1 MEETKQLPEGHW
13 AREDPAAVSASP
25 HLPAFIAR
33 PPGSPAYYGFPLL
46 ADSEKDGF
54 IFGIITDVR
63 GDPPPSWG
71 DAYVVAPDGS
81 RAGIEWRMTGADV
94 KVALPPE
101 PGRWGGVRFSFC
113 PPCEIGGRP
122 YKEPPR
128 RTSAP
133 KAVLCRGGVGRR
145 RKRERN
151 IRRLCLTGGW
161 CDRER

>member
-13 AREDPAAVSASP
+13 AREDAAAVSASP

-54 IFGIITDVR
+54 IFGIISDVR

-101 PGRWGGVRFSFC
+101 PGRWGVYVFRFVHPVRS
-113 PPCEIGGRP
+113 EEDLI
-122 YKEPPR
+122 KNLH
-128 RTSAP
+128 
-133 KAVLCRGGVGRR
+133 AVLPHLKQFYAAAMPAGAGNV
-145 RKRERN
+145 N
-151 IRRLCLTGGW
+151 ATS
-161 CDRER
+161 DASA

>member
-1 MEETKQLPEGHW
+1 M
-13 AREDPAAVSASP
+13 SASP

-63 GDPPPSWG
+63 CDPPPSWG

-81 RAGIEWRMTGADV
+81 RAGIEWRMTGPDV

-101 PGRWGGVRFSFC
+101 PGRWGVYVFRFVHPVRSQ
-113 PPCEIGGRP
+113 EDLI
-122 YKEPPR
+122 KNLH
-128 RTSAP
+128 
-133 KAVLCRGGVGRR
+133 AVLPHLKQFYAAAMSAGAGNMNAPSDGSAL
-145 RKRERN
+145 ERP
-151 IRRLCLTGGW
+151 
-161 CDRER
+161 